1 MLEKKKKNDGHT
13 KLFQRGGK
21 IRIKGESWKVRKD
34 NLAEEYLDFIF
45 IRL

>member
-1 MLEKKKKNDGHT
+1 MLGKKKHGHT

-34 NLAEEYLDFIF
+34 NLAEEYLEFIF